1 MQIKWEKNSR
11 VMDLVKQGKVDHKDV
26 IPKTQTDN
34 FPAEATTVRMQR
46 ITAQYPTVTLHIRGK
61 SNKTLYAFGNGQAYE
76 CAETCRVNFGGC
88 WQGKA
93 NKAMDSN
100 GNLDENYTWLDV
112 HNAVTEVK
120 EAMGMK

>member
-11 VMDLVKQGKVDHKDV
+11 VMDLVGQGKIDHKDV
-26 IPKTQTDN
+26 ISKTQTDN
-34 FPAEATTVRMQR
+34 FPAEATTVRMHR
-46 ITAQYPTVTLHIRGK
+46 VTSQYPTVTLHIRGK
-61 SNKTLYAFGNGQAYE
+61 SRPRKYAWMNGATYE
-76 CAETCRVNFGGC
+76 CAETCRVNFGGE
-88 WQGKA
+88 WQGKV

-120 EAMGMK
+120 EVMGI